1 MMRPLKLPECY
12 RELARAARAAG
23 WDITR
28 RRSGHLA
35 WRSPSG
41 AVVFTP
47 ATPSDWRAARNSV
60 ADLRRAGLAVQ

>member
-1 MMRPLKLPECY
+1 MTTFKLPECY

-23 WDITR
+23 WTITR
-28 RRSGHLA
+28 RRGGHLA

-47 ATPSDWRAARNSV
+47 ASPSDRRSVRNNAAE
-60 ADLRRAGLAVQ
+60 LRRAGLAV